1 MFDKIDKAADK
12 VESALNVA
20 ADAAG
25 KAVDAATAAGKVV
38 APVAERA
45 AQAAKPIGE
54 AGLKYAERTI
64 APIANDALSKVTAAE
79 QSALSGAGAAIK
91 AKGIDV
97 DPALGAAKTVA
108 GVAAE
113 KAQEAVPVVTGF
125 VDYLQTATPTELAE
139 VAVAAGAIYLAV
151 PVVLGGVAGALRG
164 YAGSIRPVEAYD
176 EVLSGGNIVIVDVRG
191 ESEVERGA
199 VEFPRRAAGKVR
211 QVPREKLQGN
221 FKNMGDVEAT
231 LTATKVASLKGV
243 KKGTKVLVLDANGRG
258 DAPKVAKALGSQGFG
273 KVFVIEGGFNGW
285 CNAGLGVTA

>member
-25 KAVDAATAAGKVV
+25 KAVDAAAAAGKVV

-45 AQAAKPIGE
+45 ARAKPIGE

-199 VEFPRRAAGKVR
+199 VEFPA
-211 QVPREKLQGN
+211 Q
-221 FKNMGDVEAT
+221 
-231 LTATKVASLKGV
+231 
-243 KKGTKVLVLDANGRG
+243 GRG
-258 DAPKVAKALGSQGFG
+258 EGPPGPAREAPGQL
-273 KVFVIEGGFNGW
+273 
-285 CNAGLGVTA
+285 